1 MQEQV
6 DGWLADQQLVVVLVV
21 VVVVVVVVGVYM
33 MNVQLST
40 CR

>member
-21 VVVVVVVVGVYM
+21 VVVGDM